1 MRTTPSRRRGRE
13 DPVREID
20 KAQCQEGPESKGQ
33 ERRGASV
40 SVCVCVLAMG
50 CSRKKSLAS
59 EEFGMQMG
67 EASGQFLRRQSQALE
82 VETDHQCSGSLMTR
96 TSAK

>member
-40 SVCVCVLAMG
+40 SVCVCVGSGL
-50 CSRKKSLAS
+50 LQ
-59 EEFGMQMG
+59 EEESCIRRIWDADGGSIWPVSQ
-67 EASGQFLRRQSQALE
+67 ETISGTGGRNRSSMFWIVDDKDFS
-82 VETDHQCSGSLMTR
+82 
-96 TSAK
+96 